1 MKYRGS
7 DTELRLLYGG
17 EIMNEALLLIG
28 MVIVICIMMNRF
40 LEKIPVPSLLIFIA
54 LGMLFGENG
63 LFRITFD
70 DYAAVNLICS
80 ASLIC
85 IMFYGG
91 FGTNLQ
97 AARPVIAKSAVL
109 STFGVVGTAAL
120 VGVFSHFALK
130 LGWQESMLIGAV
142 ISSTDAASV
151 FNILRNKKLA
161 LKNHTDSL
169 LEVESGSN
177 DPVSYMLTS
186 AMIAIMSGSRVSI
199 PLLVTGQIAFGIL
212 GGILIGK
219 LAVWLLSGNLFT
231 SQHARTVFLF
241 GIMILSYAL
250 PAAVNGNGYLSA
262 YLCGILLGNSR
273 LSQKKYLV
281 HFFDVLT
288 NVAQVII
295 FFLLGL
301 LVTPARLPA
310 VLLPALA
317 VMTFLTVAARPLVSA
332 FLLLPFR
339 TTLRE
344 IGVVSWAGLRG
355 AASIVFA
362 ISAVLSGVST
372 KYNIFNLVFCIV
384 IFSISLQGSLL
395 PLISRRLSMID
406 RNSDVN
412 KTFTD
417 YDDEIDVDLIKIHLN
432 DGHPWCGCT
441 LSRLSLPHDLL
452 VVMIDRDGTTVIP
465 NGNTELVVG
474 DLLVIAAR
482 RFEEGENI
490 RFYET
495 AVGKNHKL
503 AGVAL
508 SEVKNA
514 PDKLIVLI
522 KRGSE
527 TIIPDGGTVIL
538 KGDILVM
545 IQSSQEKIRM

>member
-1 MKYRGS
+1 
-7 DTELRLLYGG
+7 
-17 EIMNEALLLIG
+17 MNEALLLIG
-28 MVIVICIMMNRF
+28 MVIIICILMNRF

-63 LFRITFD
+63 LFRITFE

-109 STFGVVGTAAL
+109 STFGVVGTAGL
-120 VGVFSHFALK
+120 VGAFSHFALR
-130 LGWQESMLIGAV
+130 LGWQESLLIGSV

-177 DPVSYMLTS
+177 DPVSYMLT
-186 AMIAIMSGSRVSI
+186 AVMISIMTGSRVSI
-199 PLLVTGQIAFGIL
+199 PLLLAGQIAFGIL

-219 LAVWLLSGNLFT
+219 LAVWLLSGNFFT
-231 SQHARTVFLF
+231 SQQGRTVFLF

-250 PAAVNGNGYLSA
+250 PAVVNGNGYLSA

-273 LSQKKYLV
+273 LSQKKYFV

-301 LVTPARLPA
+301 LVTPVRLPS

-317 VMTFLTVAARPLVSA
+317 VMVFLTVAARPLVSA

-339 TTLRE
+339 TTLKE

-384 IFSISLQGSLL
+384 IFSISLQGTLL
-395 PLISRRLSMID
+395 PWVSRKLSMID

-417 YDDEIDVDLIKIHLN
+417 YNDEIDVDLIKIHLN
-432 DGHPWCGCT
+432 EGHPWCGYT

-452 VVMIDRDGTTVIP
+452 VVMIVRDDITVIP
-465 NGNTELVVG
+465 NGNTELIVG

-482 RFEEGENI
+482 RFEERENI
-490 RFYET
+490 RLYET
-495 AVGKNHKL
+495 AVGKNHRL
-503 AGVAL
+503 AGVTL

-538 KGDILVM
+538 KGDILVI
-545 IQSSQEKIRM
+545 IQSSQGKKEKVRM